1 MSSLENRH
9 VPSLFSGVGEHEEV
23 GQLPVSLSPSWDM
36 SARTHRVRRNPRGF
50 RGEGEI
56 VRRRTR
62 RMDHRAFA
70 TQLDVFRREPEEWV
84 IVRLPS
90 NQNVF
95 GQSPKTSR
103 NSPRRVPELQPLQ
116 TLVSPSLDVVQMRS
130 ASHLLFWV
138 HWDESVVLMFHRLKL
153 GGNPMM
159 HRLFCNADE
168 LLLRWTSKP
177 HYYSTRM
184 RWRTVLIRLDTR
196 CRGVI
201 RSLELRDGEGLSS
214 LWSLRERQRER
225 CAVLWR
231 SCGEYRNS
239 KKLML
244 RRFWGFDLEPY
255 VKTKDLKNQGF
266 VQGGGRA
273 LEPCKSL

>member
-1 MSSLENRH
+1 
-9 VPSLFSGVGEHEEV
+9 
-23 GQLPVSLSPSWDM
+23 M

-56 VRRRTR
+56 VRRRIL
-62 RMDHRAFA
+62 RMDYRAFA

-138 HWDESVVLMFHRLKL
+138 HWDEMLVQTSQRSEQ
-153 GGNPMM
+153 GGDPMT
-159 HRLFCNADE
+159 HPFFGYAGEASSWRS
-168 LLLRWTSKP
+168 SKP
-177 HYYSTRM
+177 HFYETRM
-184 RWRTVLIRLDTR
+184 GWRTVLIRLDTH

-201 RSLELRDGEGLSS
+201 RSLELRDGG
-214 LWSLRERQRER
+214 
-225 CAVLWR
+225 
-231 SCGEYRNS
+231 CGCHS
-239 KKLML
+239 
-244 RRFWGFDLEPY
+244 FGH
-255 VKTKDLKNQGF
+255 
-266 VQGGGRA
+266 
-273 LEPCKSL
+273 